1 VKSAIN
7 LPTLG
12 AVTSNEGVEIEDK
25 LVAADHPRS
34 PVSEAYRILR
44 TNLQFSAVDKP
55 LRTLLITSANPIEG
69 KSLTAANLGV
79 VMAQAGLSVVIV
91 DTDLRRPTQHRIF
104 RLTRE
109 EGLTSALVQGNPT
122 PVRYLQS
129 TKVDKLS
136 VLVTGPLPPNPSELL
151 ASERMASL
159 IEYLKEC
166 ADIVIF
172 DSPPCLAVTDAAVL
186 SSQVDGVLLVV
197 DAGTSRRELA
207 ARAVEHLRKVGGNM
221 LGVVLNRLSPR
232 GSGYYYYYY
241 YSKDSERTKRHKRKS
256 PRSRLSS
263 LPVLGSMIKRFRK

>member
-136 VLVTGPLPPNPSELL
+136 VVVSGPLPPNPSELL
-151 ASERMASL
+151 ASERMGSL
-159 IEYLKEC
+159 IEYLKER

-207 ARAVEHLRKVGGNM
+207 ARAVEDLRKVGGNM
-221 LGVVLNRLSPR
+221 LGVVLNRVSPR
-232 GSGYYYYYY
+232 RSGYYYYYY
-241 YSKDSERTKRHKRKS
+241 YPEDGDKTRRRKYGPLRKRLLRRI
-256 PRSRLSS
+256 PALARF
-263 LPVLGSMIKRFRK
+263 LG